1 MIRPAAAVL
10 FAAGICLSGCG
21 YHTGGKADLLPSTI
35 RTICI
40 PAFSNVTPRYK
51 LTEAVPSAI
60 TREFISRTRY
70 RVVADPN
77 ESDAILRGTVTNVM
91 TAPTIFDQ
99 KTGRA
104 AGVQISVFMN
114 LSLHERASGK
124 VLWERQGMEVRQ
136 RYEVAVDQ
144 EQFFDES
151 SIALQRLC
159 AEVARQVVSSILEAF

>member
-1 MIRPAAAVL
+1 ATVVS
-10 FAAGICLSGCG
+10 LSGCG
-21 YHTGGKADLLPSTI
+21 YHVGGKADLLPSTI
-35 RTICI
+35 HTICV
-40 PAFSNVTPRYK
+40 PAFANVTSRYK
-51 LTEAVPSAI
+51 LTEALPSAMS
-60 TREFISRTRY
+60 REFLSRTRY

-77 ESDAILRGTVTNVM
+77 QSDAILRGTVTNVL
-91 TAPTIFDQ
+91 TAPTIMDQ

-114 LSLHERASGK
+114 LALYERASGK
-124 VLWERQGMEVRQ
+124 ILWERQGMEVRQ

-159 AEVARQVVSSILEAF
+159 GEVARQVVSMILEAF